1 MGRSNVLLVNDWPG
15 YSRVALSA
23 MTPIMYYMGY
33 SVLSLPT
40 MVISNTLDYGKFSIL
55 DSTDYIQEALKVW
68 ESLGF
73 DISAMGIGFVT
84 NNKQIELCENILHKN
99 YTNKPYVMVDPI
111 MGDNGELYNGIEV
124 DRIEIMR
131 ELMSFADLSIPNIT
145 ESYLLLEERF
155 NCIDVNSKGEL
166 KDLIDGIRSLGSKS
180 VIITSVC
187 DPNGNFY
194 IAGYDRTLDEYFKLP
209 YDRIPVNYPGTGD
222 IFSAIVLSF
231 VLKGYSLKDSSK
243 FAGDFIRYAIT
254 ESEKRECIDRT
265 EGLNIERHLH
275 VLKND

>member
-1 MGRSNVLLVNDWPG
+1 MVRKNVLLVNDWPG

-55 DSTDYIQEALKVW
+55 DSTNYIEEALEVW
-68 ESLGF
+68 DSLGF

-84 NNKQIELCENILHKN
+84 NNRQIELCEKVLHKN
-99 YTNKPYVMVDPI
+99 SKDTPYVMVDPI

-124 DRIEIMR
+124 DRIGIMR
-131 ELMSFADLSIPNIT
+131 ELMSISDLSIPNIT

-166 KDLIDGIRSLGSKS
+166 KDLIDGIRDLGSKS

-187 DPNGNFY
+187 DPMGNYY
-194 IAGYDRTLDEYFKLP
+194 IAGYDHNFKEYFKLP
-209 YDRIPVNYPGTGD
+209 YNRIPVNYPGTGD
-222 IFSAIVLSF
+222 IFSAIVLSY
-231 VLKGYSLKDSSK
+231 VLKGQSLKEASAI
-243 FAGDFIRYAIT
+243 AGDFIRYAIT
-254 ESEKRECIDRT
+254 QSEKRENIDRT

-275 VLKND
+275 FLKND